1 MDARGAG
8 RFRFRRGAPSLP
20 CLMTEPTP
28 ETLKA
33 AVQALYRV
41 RAVEGP
47 PGDDGQ
53 RAVWH
58 LCADGAELLSFVD
71 KQGRV
76 QRQELTLLDEHC
88 VWTSGGGLRTGQV
101 ERDGASKAN
110 TVVHTDASVV
120 EERLLRAAR
129 ALASYEGEDRYI
141 LHMKRVL
148 SLAREGI
155 EMTREDVVPRPPAPP
170 PSAPLTP
177 PGPTPFESKPAP
189 ASLEDTGAPGEYR
202 KSEGLIMVGV
212 LGAAL
217 VLSLVLLIWLMQ

>member
-1 MDARGAG
+1 MDARRVG

-20 CLMTEPTP
+20 CLMTEPSP
-28 ETLKA
+28 ESLKA

-58 LCADGAELLSFVD
+58 LCPAGAELLSFVD

-76 QRQELTLLDEHC
+76 QRQELTLLTEHC

-101 ERDGASKAN
+101 ERDGAAMAN
-110 TVVHTDASVV
+110 TVVHTDLSVV
-120 EERLLRAAR
+120 PDRLLRAAR
-129 ALASYEGEDRYI
+129 ALASYDGEDRYI

-148 SLAREGI
+148 ALAREGI
-155 EMTREDVVPRPPAPP
+155 EMTREDLVAPAALVPTPP
-170 PSAPLTP
+170 PPRVAS
-177 PGPTPFESKPAP
+177 PFETEPSLP
-189 ASLEDTGAPGEYR
+189 SLEGSGAPGVYR
-202 KSEGLIMVGV
+202 PSEGLVMLGV
-212 LGAAL
+212 LGVAL
-217 VLSLVLLIWLMQ
+217 LLSIVLLFWLLM